1 MSEVELTEF
10 IRSSLLMSR
19 QLDIDLPRN
28 TAHSTDF
35 SVPQTD
41 PYVNWLYLVTAVE
54 AICSDQ
60 KLTILSALVICLR
73 QLWELSALEI
83 EII

>member
-28 TAHSTDF
+28 AAQSTDF

-41 PYVNWLYLVTAVE
+41 PYVNWLYLVIGVE

-73 QLWELSALEI
+73 QIWELWALEI

>member
-1 MSEVELTEF
+1 MSEIELTEF

-28 TAHSTDF
+28 AAQSTDF

-60 KLTILSALVICLR
+60 KLTVL
-73 QLWELSALEI
+73 
-83 EII
+83 

>member
-28 TAHSTDF
+28 TAQSTDF
-35 SVPQTD
+35 SMPQTD
-41 PYVNWLYLVTAVE
+41 PYVNWLYLVTAIE
-54 AICSDQ
+54 AKCSDQ
-60 KLTILSALVICLR
+60 KLTILSALVLCLR

>member
-1 MSEVELTEF
+1 MSEIELTEF

-28 TAHSTDF
+28 TAQPIDF

-41 PYVNWLYLVTAVE
+41 PYVNWLYLVTAIE
-54 AICSDQ
+54 AKCSDQ
-60 KLTILSALVICLR
+60 KLTILSALVLCLR